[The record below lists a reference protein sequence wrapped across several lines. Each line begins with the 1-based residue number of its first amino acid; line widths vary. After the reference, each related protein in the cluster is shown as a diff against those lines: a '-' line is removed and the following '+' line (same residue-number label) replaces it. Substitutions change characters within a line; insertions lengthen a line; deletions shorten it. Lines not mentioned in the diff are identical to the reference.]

1 MVKAMR
7 DAALPA
13 MSCFAHTLQ
22 LIVHD
27 GVLSQH
33 AVNGLL
39 AVCCII
45 VGHFKYSSVAYYH
58 LKEIEQ
64 SLEFPKHHLKQDKPT
79 R

>member
-1 MVKAMR
+1 MVKAIR

-13 MSCFAHTLQ
+13 MGCFAHTLQ
-22 LIVHD
+22 LVVHD

-39 AVCCII
+39 AVCHII
-45 VGHFKYSSVAYYH
+45 VGHFKHFSVAYYH

-64 SLEFPKHHLKQDKPT
+64 SLELSQHRLKQDELT

>member
-13 MSCFAHTLQ
+13 MICFAHTLQ

-27 GVLSQH
+27 SILSHH

-39 AVCCII
+39 AVCRII
-45 VGHFKYSSVAYYH
+45 VGHFKHSSVAYYH
-58 LKEIEQ
+58 LKEIEE
-64 SLEFPKHHLKQDKPT
+64 SLEFPKHRLKQDEPT

>member
-39 AVCCII
+39 AAYRII
-45 VGHFKYSSVAYYH
+45 VRHFKYSSVAYYH